1 MLVVQLVEGG
11 LELAGLGVHR
21 EFVHHGVVHD
31 QRQAVDKA
39 FLGDRLGL
47 LQTRRGHALGHIR
60 LVGLRDRIV
69 LARTPREKR

>member
-1 MLVVQLVEGG
+1 MLVVQLIEGR

-21 EFVHHGVVHD
+21 ELVHHRIVHD

-47 LQTRRGHALGHIR
+47 LKTRRGHALGHIR
-60 LVGLRDRIV
+60 LVCLRNGIV
-69 LARTPREKR
+69 LARAPREKR